1 MFEIKS
7 KSDLRLAY
15 WLIRECDLNKDFID
29 SVKRSAREFIKG
41 RPLKWELIK
50 GDFDGYVVKGYL
62 PDELKSKAE
71 AREWFDENER
81 IEPYN
86 SMYDCTGQEFTGW
99 CRIFRVKDK
108 WLCYH
113 YIARDV

>member
-1 MFEIKS
+1 MMFEITDKHDF
-7 KSDLRLAY
+7 KLGYKLLGWLKENNKRDAYNELKLKLRLFAQ
-15 WLIRECDLNKDFID
+15 EVSD
-29 SVKRSAREFIKG
+29 VV
-41 RPLKWELIK
+41 
-50 GDFDGYVVKGYL
+50 VVKEERGQTWCKKVL
-62 PDELKSKAE
+62 PVKSMDD

-81 IEPYN
+81 VEPYN

-113 YIARDV
+113 YIARDL